1 MSYFERLYE
10 FEEGKQFICYLCKAT
25 FRDQNQFIRHVL
37 RHIKDKSRWS
47 CSNCHVVRGDRRVCD
62 FRNIRHICWKDNLN
76 YSLIEHPVN
85 SKDCRDILSK
95 AYLIPV
101 SDFDRELRD
110 WKQSGRPDS
119 FGNQTDFS
127 KRITN
132 DQSSRRH
139 RNDVKHIEELVTL
152 DFNPEGLAVGNG
164 LPNPWSSYG
173 HYLYLD
179 QYPESFREALK
190 APKCELKGV
199 KRKLDEEF
207 AKRNIITCETDKCA
221 STNAYSD
228 QEQDVDVVATGSVSD
243 LNINLP
249 VFDNISLP
257 DSGIVEIDPAK
268 FVGPS
273 DDLLTI
279 TDLMQHELEIAQVL
293 STWNQEPIIEASTN
307 VNTTVE
313 SNLQELSISQT
324 FDMPANLDN
333 IVDWTV
339 PDIGSQEVV
348 VTENN
353 NEENISVLFDVT
365 DTVEVSTQTVLCVDA
380 VSTQTL
386 FCEEEV
392 STQTLLYETN
402 VPTQTPPLFIAGV
415 DNEYNLRVVMPTE
428 ESGTQTGLHCN
439 QYLQVDTLT
448 DLQKLAKL
456 VVKETEVVETQ
467 TWLASHHMGY
477 ICDHDI
483 ENLNIRAF
491 QAFNP
496 KTTTCA

>member
-1 MSYFERLYE
+1 MAYFEKLYE
-10 FEEGKQFICYLCKAT
+10 FEEGQQYICYLCKAT
-25 FRDQNQFIRHVL
+25 LRAQNQFIRHVS

-47 CSNCHVVRGDRRVCD
+47 CSNCHVVRCDRRVCD
-62 FRNIRHICWKDNLN
+62 FKNKRHQCWKNNLN
-76 YSLIEHPVN
+76 YSLKEHPVN
-85 SKDCRDILSK
+85 SKDCRNILSK

-101 SDFDRELRD
+101 SDFDRELKD
-110 WKQSGRPDS
+110 WKESGKPDS
-119 FGNQTDFS
+119 FGNQTDFDTG
-127 KRITN
+127 IIN
-132 DQSSRRH
+132 VQSARRH

-152 DFNPEGLAVGNG
+152 NFNPTGLTVGNG

-190 APKCELKGV
+190 EPKCELKGV

-207 AKRNIITCETDKCA
+207 AKRNNITCETDKSV

-228 QEQDVDVVATGSVSD
+228 QEPDVDVVATGSVSD
-243 LNINLP
+243 LNLNVA

-257 DSGIVEIDPAK
+257 DSGIVEISPAK

-279 TDLMQHELEIAQVL
+279 TDMMQHELEIAHVL
-293 STWNQEPIIEASTN
+293 STWGQEQITEASTN

-313 SNLQELSISQT
+313 SNLEELSISQT

-333 IVDWTV
+333 IVGWIV
-339 PDIGSQEVV
+339 PEIGSQEVV
-348 VTENN
+348 VTQNN
-353 NEENISVLFDVT
+353 IEENISVLFDVT
-365 DTVEVSTQTVLCVDA
+365 DTEEVSTQTVLCVDA

-386 FCEEEV
+386 FCKEEV
-392 STQTLLYETN
+392 STQTLLCKRD
-402 VPTQTPPLFIAGV
+402 VATQAEILFIAGV
-415 DNEYNLRVVMPTE
+415 DDEYKLRVVKPTDAC
-428 ESGTQTGLHCN
+428 GTQTGFQCN
-439 QYLQVDTLT
+439 QYLEVDI
-448 DLQKLAKL
+448 LADFSQTNL
-456 VVKETEVVETQ
+456 VVKDTEVAGTQ
-467 TWLASHHMGY
+467 TYLASHHMGY

-491 QAFNP
+491 QEFNP
-496 KTTTCA
+496 KTTNCA